1 MKYEFYSTQEFIKE
15 LKTLSKK
22 YKSLKEDV
30 KKLQEEFVANPNLG
44 ISLGDGL
51 RKIRLNITSKNTGK
65 SGGARVISHELLI
78 EVGTTDETKSVAF
91 ISIYDKSE
99 YDTADLDI
107 IKKIVKNFREAQ
119 QPTAT
124 KKTKNNKLTT
134 KNGHF
139 PF

>member
-22 YKSLKEDV
+22 YKSLKDDL

-107 IKKIVKNFREAQ
+107 IKKIVKNFRETQ

-124 KKTKNNKLTT
+124 KKQ
-134 KNGHF
+134 
-139 PF
+139 

>member
-22 YKSLKEDV
+22 YKSLKDDV

-107 IKKIVKNFREAQ
+107 IKKIVNNFRETQ

-124 KKTKNNKLTT
+124 KKTKKQ
-134 KNGHF
+134 
-139 PF
+139 

>member
-15 LKTLSKK
+15 LKALSKK
-22 YKSLKEDV
+22 YKSLKDDV

-134 KNGHF
+134 SD
-139 PF
+139 

>member
-15 LKTLSKK
+15 LKILSKK
-22 YKSLKEDV
+22 YKSLKDDV

-107 IKKIVKNFREAQ
+107 IKKIVKNFRETQ

-124 KKTKNNKLTT
+124 KKTKKQ
-134 KNGHF
+134 
-139 PF
+139 

>member
-15 LKTLSKK
+15 LKALSKK
-22 YKSLKEDV
+22 YKSLKDDV

-107 IKKIVKNFREAQ
+107 IKKIVKNFRETQ

-134 KNGHF
+134 SD
-139 PF
+139 

>member
-22 YKSLKEDV
+22 YKSLKDDV

-107 IKKIVKNFREAQ
+107 IKKIVKNFRETQ

-124 KKTKNNKLTT
+124 KETKKQ
-134 KNGHF
+134 
-139 PF
+139 

>member
-107 IKKIVKNFREAQ
+107 IKKIVKNFRETQ

-124 KKTKNNKLTT
+124 KKQKTIS
-134 KNGHF
+134 
-139 PF
+139 

>member
-1 MKYEFYSTQEFIKE
+1 MFQMKYEFYSTQEFIKE
-15 LKTLSKK
+15 LKILSKK
-22 YKSLKEDV
+22 YKSLKDDV

-124 KKTKNNKLTT
+124 KKTKKQ
-134 KNGHF
+134 
-139 PF
+139 

>member
-1 MKYEFYSTQEFIKE
+1 MFQMKYEFYSTQEFIKE

-65 SGGARVISHELLI
+65 SGGARVISYELLI

-107 IKKIVKNFREAQ
+107 IKKIVKNFRETQ

-124 KKTKNNKLTT
+124 KKQKTIS
-134 KNGHF
+134 
-139 PF
+139 

>member
-1 MKYEFYSTQEFIKE
+1 MFQMKYEFYSTQEFIKE

-22 YKSLKEDV
+22 YKSLKDDV

-107 IKKIVKNFREAQ
+107 IKKIVKNFRETQ

-124 KKTKNNKLTT
+124 KKQKTIS
-134 KNGHF
+134 
-139 PF
+139 

>member
-107 IKKIVKNFREAQ
+107 IKKIVKNFRETQ

-124 KKTKNNKLTT
+124 KKTKNNKLAT
-134 KNGHF
+134 NH
-139 PF
+139 

>member
-22 YKSLKEDV
+22 YKSLKDDV

-107 IKKIVKNFREAQ
+107 IKKIVKNFRETQ

-134 KNGHF
+134 ND
-139 PF
+139 

>member
-107 IKKIVKNFREAQ
+107 IKKIVKNFRETQ

-134 KNGHF
+134 NH
-139 PF
+139 

>member
-22 YKSLKEDV
+22 YKSLKDDL

-107 IKKIVKNFREAQ
+107 IKKIVKNFRETQ

-124 KKTKNNKLTT
+124 KKNK
-134 KNGHF
+134 KQ
-139 PF
+139 

>member
-15 LKTLSKK
+15 LKALSKK
-22 YKSLKEDV
+22 YKSLKDDV

-107 IKKIVKNFREAQ
+107 IKKIVKNFRENQ
-119 QPTAT
+119 QPPAT
-124 KKTKNNKLTT
+124 KKQ
-134 KNGHF
+134 
-139 PF
+139 

>member
-22 YKSLKEDV
+22 YKSLKDDV

-107 IKKIVKNFREAQ
+107 IKKIVKNFRETQ

-124 KKTKNNKLTT
+124 KKTKKQ
-134 KNGHF
+134 
-139 PF
+139 

>member
-22 YKSLKEDV
+22 YKSLKDDL

-65 SGGARVISHELLI
+65 SVGARVISHELLI

-107 IKKIVKNFREAQ
+107 IKKIVKNFRETQ

-134 KNGHF
+134 ND
-139 PF
+139 

>member
-22 YKSLKEDV
+22 YKSLKDDV

-107 IKKIVKNFREAQ
+107 IKKIVKNFRENQ

-124 KKTKNNKLTT
+124 EKQKTIS
-134 KNGHF
+134 
-139 PF
+139 

>member
-22 YKSLKEDV
+22 YKSLKDDV

-119 QPTAT
+119 HPTAT

-134 KNGHF
+134 ND
-139 PF
+139 

>member
-15 LKTLSKK
+15 LKILSKK
-22 YKSLKEDV
+22 YKSLKDDV

-51 RKIRLNITSKNTGK
+51 RKIRLNITSKNTG
-65 SGGARVISHELLI
+65 ARVISDELLI

-107 IKKIVKNFREAQ
+107 IKKIVKNFRENQ

-124 KKTKNNKLTT
+124 EKQKTIS
-134 KNGHF
+134 
-139 PF
+139 

>member
-22 YKSLKEDV
+22 YKSLKDDL

-107 IKKIVKNFREAQ
+107 IKKIVKNFRETP

-124 KKTKNNKLTT
+124 KKTKKQ
-134 KNGHF
+134 
-139 PF
+139 

>member
-1 MKYEFYSTQEFIKE
+1 MFQMKYEFYSTQEFIKE

-22 YKSLKEDV
+22 YKSLKDDV

-107 IKKIVKNFREAQ
+107 IKKIVKNFRETQ

-134 KNGHF
+134 ND
-139 PF
+139 

>member
-15 LKTLSKK
+15 LKILSKK
-22 YKSLKEDV
+22 YKSLKDDV

-107 IKKIVKNFREAQ
+107 IKKIVKNFRETQ

-134 KNGHF
+134 ND
-139 PF
+139 

>member
-22 YKSLKEDV
+22 YKSLKDDL

-107 IKKIVKNFREAQ
+107 IKKIVKNFRETQ

-134 KNGHF
+134 ND
-139 PF
+139 

>member
-22 YKSLKEDV
+22 YKSLKDDL

-78 EVGTTDETKSVAF
+78 EVGITDETKSVAF

-107 IKKIVKNFREAQ
+107 IKKIVKNFRETQ

-124 KKTKNNKLTT
+124 KKTKNNKLAT
-134 KNGHF
+134 NH
-139 PF
+139 

>member
-22 YKSLKEDV
+22 YKSLKDDV

-107 IKKIVKNFREAQ
+107 IKKIVKNFRENQ

-124 KKTKNNKLTT
+124 KKQKTIR
-134 KNGHF
+134 
-139 PF
+139 

>member
-15 LKTLSKK
+15 LKALSKK
-22 YKSLKEDV
+22 YKSLKDDL

-107 IKKIVKNFREAQ
+107 IKKIVKNFRETQ

-134 KNGHF
+134 ND
-139 PF
+139 

>member
-15 LKTLSKK
+15 LKALSKK
-22 YKSLKEDV
+22 YKSLKDDV

-107 IKKIVKNFREAQ
+107 IKKIVKNFRETQ
-119 QPTAT
+119 QPPST

-134 KNGHF
+134 SD
-139 PF
+139 

>member
-22 YKSLKEDV
+22 YKSLKDDL

-107 IKKIVKNFREAQ
+107 IKKIVKNFRETQ

-124 KKTKNNKLTT
+124 EKQKTIS
-134 KNGHF
+134 
-139 PF
+139 

>member
-15 LKTLSKK
+15 LKALSKK
-22 YKSLKEDV
+22 YKSLKDDV

-124 KKTKNNKLTT
+124 KKTKNK
-134 KNGHF
+134 KQ
-139 PF
+139 

>member
-15 LKTLSKK
+15 LKILSKK
-22 YKSLKEDV
+22 YKSLKDDV

-91 ISIYDKSE
+91 ISNYDQSE

-107 IKKIVKNFREAQ
+107 IKKIVKNFRENQ

-124 KKTKNNKLTT
+124 EKQKTIS
-134 KNGHF
+134 
-139 PF
+139 

>member
-22 YKSLKEDV
+22 YKSLKDDV

-107 IKKIVKNFREAQ
+107 IKKIVKNFRETQ

-124 KKTKNNKLTT
+124 KKQKTKNNKLTT
-134 KNGHF
+134 ND
-139 PF
+139 

>member
-22 YKSLKEDV
+22 YKSLKDDL

-107 IKKIVKNFREAQ
+107 IKKIVKNFRETQ

-124 KKTKNNKLTT
+124 KKTKKQKNNKLTT
-134 KNGHF
+134 ND
-139 PF
+139 

>member
-65 SGGARVISHELLI
+65 SGGARVMSHELLI

-107 IKKIVKNFREAQ
+107 IKKIVKNFRRN
-119 QPTAT
+119 PAT
-124 KKTKNNKLTT
+124 YCY
-134 KNGHF
+134 
-139 PF
+139 

>member
-1 MKYEFYSTQEFIKE
+1 MFQMKYEFYSTQEFIKE
-15 LKTLSKK
+15 LKALSKK
-22 YKSLKEDV
+22 YKSLKDDV

-134 KNGHF
+134 NH
-139 PF
+139 

>member
-22 YKSLKEDV
+22 YKSLKDDL

-107 IKKIVKNFREAQ
+107 IKKIVKNFRENQ

-124 KKTKNNKLTT
+124 EKQKTIS
-134 KNGHF
+134 
-139 PF
+139 

>member
-22 YKSLKEDV
+22 YKSLKDDV

-134 KNGHF
+134 ND
-139 PF
+139 

>member
-22 YKSLKEDV
+22 YKGLKDDV

-99 YDTADLDI
+99 YDTTDLDI
-107 IKKIVKNFREAQ
+107 IKKIVKNFRETQ

-134 KNGHF
+134 ND
-139 PF
+139 

>member
-107 IKKIVKNFREAQ
+107 IKKIVKNFRETQ

-124 KKTKNNKLTT
+124 KKTKKQ
-134 KNGHF
+134 
-139 PF
+139 